1 MKNPYE
7 ILGIKENAD
16 DNEVKKA
23 YRALVKKYHPDQYA
37 DNPLK
42 KLAEEKLREV
52 NEAYDEITRTR
63 TNGQAG
69 SSYSGS
75 SGYSNTKSDSYSNKG
90 NGSNQFYEIRQKINN
105 GNLNG
110 AEELLERISMRTAEW
125 YYLKGLLSFKKGW
138 YDMAFSHV
146 QTACNMDPSNFEYRQ
161 TLNRMNGNANNYRQS
176 SAYRGYNRN
185 NDPDMCSICTT
196 LYCAD
201 CCCEC
206 MGGDLIS
213 CC

>member
-7 ILGIKENAD
+7 VLGVNENAD
-16 DNEVKKA
+16 ENEIKKA

-52 NEAYDEITRTR
+52 NEAYDEILRNKTRNNTGYQ
-63 TNGQAG
+63 NKDYNAG
-69 SSYSGS
+69 SNSNYSQ
-75 SGYSNTKSDSYSNKG
+75 
-90 NGSNQFYEIRQKINN
+90 NQNIYYEVRQKINN
-105 GNLNG
+105 GYLND
-110 AEELLERISMRTAEW
+110 AEAMLDRISNHTAEW
-125 YYLKGLLSFKKGW
+125 FYLKGLLSFKKGW
-138 YDMAFSHV
+138 YDMAFNNV
-146 QTACNMDPSNFEYRQ
+146 QTACNMDPTNFEYRQ
-161 TLNRMNGNANNYRQS
+161 TLNRMNNNTNTYRQS
-176 SAYRGYNRN
+176 SYNRGYNRGSS
-185 NDPDMCSICTT
+185 PDMCTICST

-206 MGGDLIS
+206 MGGDLIG